1 MMDKCNSHQPY
12 EHVPR
17 VSQKPQTII
26 VVYDQ
31 PKVIVVRRYTRT
43 IVTLTNPDEYQN
55 QFDTVLLDTSAL
67 LDLARRLN
75 IEENMITLPSIQ

>member
-1 MMDKCNSHQPY
+1 MIDKRTSRQHY

-31 PKVIVVRRYTRT
+31 PKVSVMRRYTRT
-43 IVTLTNPDEYQN
+43 IVTLINPDEYQN
-55 QFDTVLLDTSAL
+55 QFDTILLDTSAL